1 MANTI
6 TKNRTAKI
14 MTKTGR
20 DYSYTYT
27 DLASINKWLE
37 ENNLDYYQE
46 IETNSINGKDY
57 VLTWRYING
66 QWEDKPKRGC
76 QVVDAT
82 LLGVS
87 NPAQQNGSALSFA
100 RRYSLCLA
108 FGLATEDNDA
118 QDLSTPIEITKE
130 EAESY
135 TFKSGKHEGWTLKQ
149 VVEEDPKFLKWLLNN
164 SKDERILTMIEVLTG
179 EVPKTEEE
187 WDKELDKTRRLMQVI
202 VAKDLDT
209 DAILEYYKVKD
220 LNELTSEQVDEIIK
234 KRG

>member
-1 MANTI
+1 MAKTI
-6 TKNRTAKI
+6 EKNRKAEI
-14 MTKTGR
+14 LTKTGK

-37 ENNLDYYQE
+37 ENGMDYYQE
-46 IETNSINGKDY
+46 IETNETNGKDY
-57 VLTWRYING
+57 VLTYRFING
-66 QWEDKPKRGC
+66 EWEDKPKRGC

-118 QDLSTPIEITKE
+118 ADLSSPKEITKE
-130 EAESY
+130 EAEAY
-135 TFKSGKHEGWTLKQ
+135 TFKSGKHKDWTLKK
-149 VVEEDPKFLKWLLNN
+149 VIEEDPGFLKWLLNN
-164 SKDERILTMIEVLTG
+164 TKDERLLAMIETLTG
-179 EVPKTEEE
+179 ERPLTDEE
-187 WDKELDKTRRLMQVI
+187 WDEKIELTRKFQDLIVEKE
-202 VAKDLDT
+202 LDT
-209 DAILEYYKVKD
+209 DAICKYYGVEELK
-220 LNELTSEQVDEIIK
+220 ELTDEQKKEILE